1 MLPHGYAKHSRE
13 QYEKLSTM
21 HKNMQKLYE
30 SLGSYYAYDP
40 HAICVEDFFGHLA
53 NFRSLFMVSP
63 CPATPVFSSLFL
75 TSFFLLLSLSVARS
89 LLLTV
94 SLSLFIYPGLFLTD
108 YTVFSLKGSN
118 VKGVTLQFH
127 QVLWMFIECRCCVP

>member
-1 MLPHGYAKHSRE
+1 MLHDILAVVASDVPLKEILSLTVLPHGFAKHSRE

-40 HAICVEDFFGHLA
+40 HAICVEDFFGYLA

-63 CPATPVFSSLFL
+63 CPATPVFSSSLSFLHLF
-75 TSFFLLLSLSVARS
+75 SFFSLSLSLVLSFLLSLC
-89 LLLTV
+89 
-94 SLSLFIYPGLFLTD
+94 LSLFIR
-108 YTVFSLKGSN
+108 VSFSQT
-118 VKGVTLQFH
+118 TLCF
-127 QVLWMFIECRCCVP
+127 P